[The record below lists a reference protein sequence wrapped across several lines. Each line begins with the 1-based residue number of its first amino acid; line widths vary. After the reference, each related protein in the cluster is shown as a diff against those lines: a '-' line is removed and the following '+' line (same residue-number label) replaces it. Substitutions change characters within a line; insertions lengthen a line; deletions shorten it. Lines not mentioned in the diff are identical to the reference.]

1 MVSSL
6 PMPTPA
12 CKPHEHAAP
21 HRPDS
26 TMADATA
33 ISLAMSEKTYGHSSE
48 QPDFSIEQVQL
59 QFPLNHDLRTIRV
72 ANDHMILFMSTQMA
86 LIDLDNPSQVKTVAL
101 PTNETFKVGFIDP
114 LGVHVIVQTQSL
126 SCFYLHAP
134 TYTQLKPLHKFRG
147 ITEIVSIEFPPPTQE
162 MSTGDFLLATELAV
176 YVGNIKTHTMTE
188 VNKKDDKFL
197 KQVWKLDQ
205 TLVGAVYSKS
215 YTQVHVFSTSKHWTW
230 DTFDTSLGEILRVFK
245 TTPVEHELNGSQ
257 WMLGTLSDHL
267 FVLIDQQ
274 PPHAVVSDHPEIQL
288 SKLEQLDGVPV
299 TLHQVCVLSHHL
311 FCMASDAPTV
321 YLVNTLSQGTSQ
333 KIGLPE
339 VAKSTQYSIT
349 ADTTKGTYWVY
360 NRNLIYEIVVENEL
374 ILVWHDYYKLGKYEE
389 ALACLPDEPA
399 NAAKRDMVHIRQG
412 YDYLQKGGFGLDV
425 GGEHTDDDNIQMANL
440 QIKGIKILAELS
452 ELFEKVCLMLLNY
465 RPETRVSSTRAAMLL
480 RLLVEY
486 LLVKFR
492 IARDARN
499 HIQMVVLSLLIVE
512 QLLTTLSH
520 TQNQTS
526 RHELDEQ
533 FRQFMQQNFRYFD
546 KDAIYQIISRLHFH
560 DKLVYYAD
568 LIKDYEYIIHYYI
581 DRNEWSAALALVAKV
596 FFSRDHSNDIIY
608 DSLSTLLLNYPQ
620 GTIDM
625 WLKLQNAEDVAEPF
639 DPIKVLPA
647 LLTYNRQSR
656 LDSVGDNKA
665 ITYLSRLIYDKGVRN
680 RTINNYYLMLLLAY
694 SRDFEVVAK
703 HLTKF
708 LQLGVGPY
716 DSQVVLR
723 MCVAHQHF
731 QAAVWVLIDLGLY
744 DQALQV
750 LIRHRLPKLGEFVLR
765 KYDSNHQEEETIALT
780 GVLLARA
787 NYANRKRL
795 WLEYSR
801 YLIDEVELDPVK
813 EFVGIGDSDMDHLK
827 KLNLVLR
834 FLLELDSQMKEEGT
848 VTLKDLLPL
857 LPDLVIINDFRDEIV
872 KSLNTYN
879 SSINQLL
886 LEMKELLSIAARLKE
901 EIRDMS
907 LVNTKGK
914 LSLVIQPGEPCHL
927 CQKLLLST
935 KSVVYF
941 PNCHH
946 GFHKQCVVR
955 AYLDLGNYQFRKAF
969 SQFKRHNAL
978 VNKDEMEKMLVKE
991 CFLCSDHNITTIDE
1005 PFDDD
1010 KGWEL

>member
-1 MVSSL
+1 
-6 PMPTPA
+6 
-12 CKPHEHAAP
+12 
-21 HRPDS
+21 
-26 TMADATA
+26 MADATVM
-33 ISLAMSEKTYGHSSE
+33 SLAVSDKTNSHGSE

-59 QFPLNHDLRTIRV
+59 QFGLNHDLRTIRV
-72 ANDHMILFMSTQMA
+72 ANDHMVLFMSSQMA
-86 LIDLDNPSQVKTVAL
+86 LIDLDNPSQVKNVPL
-101 PTNETFKVGFIDP
+101 PANETFKAGFIDP
-114 LGVHVIVQTQSL
+114 LGVHVIVQTHSL

-134 TYTQLKPLHKFRG
+134 TYSQLKPLHKFRG
-147 ITEIVSIEFPPPTQE
+147 ITEIVSIEFSPPTQE
-162 MSTGDFLLATELAV
+162 LSTGDFLLATELAV
-176 YVGNIKTHTMTE
+176 YIGNIKAHSATE
-188 VNKKDDKFL
+188 GNKKDDKFL

-205 TLVGAVYSKS
+205 VLVGAVFLKS
-215 YTQVHVFSTSKHWTW
+215 YTQIHVFSNYKHWTW
-230 DTFDTSLGEILRVFK
+230 DTFDTSLGEILRVMK
-245 TTPVEHELNGSQ
+245 TAPIEHELNGKQ
-257 WMLGTLSDHL
+257 WMLCSLPDHL

-274 PPHAVVSDHPEIQL
+274 PPHAIESDHPEILL
-288 SKLEQLDGVPV
+288 SNLKQLDEISG
-299 TLHQVCVLSHHL
+299 TLHQICVLSHHL
-311 FCMASDAPTV
+311 FCMALNAPIV
-321 YLVNTLSQGTSQ
+321 YLVNTLSEGSFQ
-333 KIGLPE
+333 KISLPE

-349 ADTTKGTYWVY
+349 SDVTKGTYWVY
-360 NRNLIYEIVVENEL
+360 NRNLIFEIVVENEL
-374 ILVWHDYYKLGKYEE
+374 ILVWHNYYKLGKYDE
-389 ALACLPDEPA
+389 ALACLPDEPV

-425 GGEHTDDDNIQMANL
+425 GGEHTDDDNTQLAAL
-440 QIKGIKILAELS
+440 QIKGMKILAELS
-452 ELFEKVCLMLLNY
+452 ELFEKVCLMLLNH
-465 RPETRVSSTRAAMLL
+465 RPQAGISNARAAMLL

-486 LLVKFR
+486 LLIKFR
-492 IARDARN
+492 LAREARN

-520 TQNQTS
+520 TQNKTS
-526 RHELDEQ
+526 RRELDDQ
-533 FRQFMQQNFRYFD
+533 FREFLQQNFRYFD
-546 KDAIYQIISRLHFH
+546 KDTIYQIISRLHFH

-568 LIKDYEYIIHYYI
+568 LIKDYDYIIHYYI
-581 DRNEWSAALALVAKV
+581 DRSEWSAALALVAKV
-596 FFSRDHSNDIIY
+596 FFSNDHSNDIIY
-608 DSLSTLLLNYPQ
+608 DTLSTLLLNYPQ
-620 GTIDM
+620 GTVEM
-625 WLKLQNAEDVAEPF
+625 WLKLQNAEGVDEAF

-665 ITYLSRLIYDKGVRN
+665 ITYLLRLIYDKAVRN

-694 SRDFEVVAK
+694 SRDYEVVAK
-703 HLTKF
+703 HLMKF
-708 LQLGVGPY
+708 LQLGIGPF
-716 DSQVVLR
+716 DLQVVLR
-723 MCVAHQHF
+723 MCVAQQHF

-744 DQALQV
+744 DQALEV

-765 KYDSNHQEEETIALT
+765 KYDQNHREDEGTAST
-780 GVLLARA
+780 GVQLSRA
-787 NYANRKRL
+787 NFANRKRL

-801 YLIDEVELDPVK
+801 YLIDEVELDPVR
-813 EFVGIGDSDMDHLK
+813 EFVGIGDAEMDHLK

-834 FLLELDSQMKEEGT
+834 FLLELDGQMKQEGT

-901 EIRDMS
+901 EIREMTQVS
-907 LVNTKGK
+907 TKAK
-914 LSLVIQPGEPCHL
+914 LALVIQPGEPCHL

-969 SQFKRHNAL
+969 TQFKRHNAL
-978 VNKDEMEKMLVKE
+978 VNKEEMEKMLVKE

-1005 PFDDD
+1005 PFEEET
-1010 KGWEL
+1010 GWEL